1 MDEGPRVM
9 TGPTTPDAPGTLG
22 PAPAGSAWGR
32 RVATVYLALAALAFV
47 LLFYD
52 LAAGQRGLGSIAISV
67 LTAPWS
73 AALALLAQSLGG
85 VLAGLP
91 AGPLPEAGMRVLG
104 FTLTGAA
111 ALLNARILYGMA
123 ARAER
128 DVRGGG

>member
-1 MDEGPRVM
+1 MSGP
-9 TGPTTPDAPGTLG
+9 GPAGAPAGTPPESPGTLG
-22 PAPAGSAWGR
+22 PSPTGSTWGR
-32 RVATVYLALAALAFV
+32 RVATVYLALAALAFA
-47 LLFYD
+47 LLFYE

-85 VLAGLP
+85 A
-91 AGPLPEAGMRVLG
+91 LPEAGMRVVG

>member
-1 MDEGPRVM
+1 MNEPA
-9 TGPTTPDAPGTLG
+9 APGTPEV
-22 PAPAGSAWGR
+22 PAPSPAGSRWGR
-32 RVATVYLALAALAFV
+32 RVATVYLALAGLSFA
-47 LLFYD
+47 LLFYE

-85 VLAGLP
+85 A
-91 AGPLPEAGMRVLG
+91 LPEAAMRVLG
-104 FTLTGAA
+104 FALAGAA

-128 DVRGGG
+128 DARGGR

>member
-1 MDEGPRVM
+1 MSA
-9 TGPTTPDAPGTLG
+9 PTPEAPGMLG
-22 PAPAGSAWGR
+22 PAPAGSIWGR
-32 RVATVYLALAALAFV
+32 RVATVYLSLAALAFA

-85 VLAGLP
+85 A
-91 AGPLPEAGMRVLG
+91 LPEAGMRVVG
-104 FTLTGAA
+104 FTLTAAA